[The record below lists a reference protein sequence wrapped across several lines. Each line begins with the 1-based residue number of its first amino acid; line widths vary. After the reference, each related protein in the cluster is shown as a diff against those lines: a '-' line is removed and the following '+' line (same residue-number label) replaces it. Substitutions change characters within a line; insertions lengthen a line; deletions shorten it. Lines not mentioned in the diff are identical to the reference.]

1 MNPNL
6 IALVSLA
13 LWLAACSG
21 TQAAG
26 AGHVAS
32 AGSAGVASG
41 GNGAAGAGGTGESGG
56 SAGTMSS
63 AGRTSSGGSAP
74 SGGSPGSAGNG
85 GSVGGQVGAAGG
97 ASGAGGANAGP
108 SIDFSIWSL
117 QLPTGSGTSPTTI
130 SPSQLLAGYSDTYF
144 YLAPDGGQAF
154 MDPATGITTSGSQH
168 CRTEMREDKPGG
180 APAAWVASG
189 TNSLTVTGKVI
200 QVGGGASG
208 RVTVA
213 QVFNATDSIP
223 LCELEYSS
231 SVQGFQLLYE
241 EAKGQGGSPIDL
253 NTPVALNTTY
263 SFTLSLSQGKLSAT
277 INGQPV
283 YARMPSAT
291 TLAKSFYFKFGNYD
305 QTTTAGA
312 ISTTPY
318 TIVEVASAA
327 VVHQ

>member
-1 MNPNL
+1 MNLKL
-6 IALVSLA
+6 ITLASLA

-21 TQAAG
+21 SQAAG
-26 AGHVAS
+26 AGHIAN

-41 GNGAAGAGGTGESGG
+41 GNGAAGAGVTGEGGG
-56 SAGTMSS
+56 SAGTMS
-63 AGRTSSGGSAP
+63 AGMTSSGGSAP
-74 SGGSPGSAGNG
+74 SGGSAGSAGNG
-85 GSVGGQVGAAGG
+85 GSVGGQVGASGG
-97 ASGAGGANAGP
+97 GGVNAGP

-117 QLPTGSGTSPTTI
+117 QLPTGSGTSPTAI

-263 SFTLSLSQGKLSAT
+263 SFTLSLSQGKLTVT

-305 QTTTAGA
+305 QTTTAGS